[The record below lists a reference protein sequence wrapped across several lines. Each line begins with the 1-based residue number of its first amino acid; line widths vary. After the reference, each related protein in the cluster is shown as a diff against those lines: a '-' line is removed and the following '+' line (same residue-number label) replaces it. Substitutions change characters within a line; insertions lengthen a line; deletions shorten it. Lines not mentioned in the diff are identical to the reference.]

1 MKTKFKSK
9 LLGVL
14 LVLVMVLSVAPFG
27 ILTAF
32 AQEATEITE
41 IKSVMAADRVPKAG
55 MEVDLFMPN
64 VPEGEHYSRPWNGA
78 DWYD

>member
-1 MKTKFKSK
+1 MKTKFNSK

-14 LVLVMVLSVAPFG
+14 LVLVMVLAFVPVSA
-27 ILTAF
+27 LTAF
-32 AQEATEITE
+32 AAEPTEITE

-64 VPEGEHYSRPWNGA
+64 VPDGEHYSRP
-78 DWYD
+78 